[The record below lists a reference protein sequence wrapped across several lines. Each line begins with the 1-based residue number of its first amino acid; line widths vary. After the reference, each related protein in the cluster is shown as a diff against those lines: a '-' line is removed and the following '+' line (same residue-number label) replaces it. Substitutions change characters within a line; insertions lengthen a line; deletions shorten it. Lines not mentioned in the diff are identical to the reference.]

1 MKKQII
7 KIFSIH
13 YFSRLY
19 SIEANSLF
27 NAIASIHL
35 ASKVC
40 NNHQN
45 VLKFIVGIEKM
56 TSFHKYSP
64 VLSCLAS
71 SLNLTKENRQNN
83 AENVFKSEIDLIT
96 HLGFCFEIELPSIYF
111 EFFIKRIIS
120 CHLKPNDFNE
130 QELESLIMKSSSRF
144 FVDMYKTR
152 ILFSYDPRIIA
163 ESIVTISLEALH
175 IKYDPIFFIC
185 KEADMVI
192 ECVSRI
198 KSFFANFGVSI
209 SNCLTPYKNPHVFQ
223 KFEKFIVLKNFDEE
237 PLVDPP
243 DMEQMRSKTTQY
255 EDGFSDNW
263 ITRIPQIE
271 PPSINLYE
279 SMKICSKEK
288 TIFVDCRSYIGQ
300 INPHYQIISN

>member
-19 SIEANSLF
+19 SIEANSLY

-83 AENVFKSEIDLIT
+83 AENVFKSEIELIT

-120 CHLKPNDFNE
+120 CHLKPNDLNE
-130 QELESLIMKSSSRF
+130 QELKSLIMKTSSRF
-144 FVDMYKTR
+144 FFDMYKTR
-152 ILFSYDPRIIA
+152 ILFSYDSRIIA
-163 ESIVTISLEALH
+163 ESIVIISLEALH
-175 IKYDPIFFIC
+175 IKCDPSFFKC
-185 KEADMVI
+185 KEGDTI
-192 ECVSRI
+192 TECVSRI

-223 KFEKFIVLKNFDEE
+223 KFEKFIVLKNLIGE
-237 PLVDPP
+237 PLIDPP
-243 DMEQMRSKTTQY
+243 DMEHMRSKKMQF

-263 ITRIPQIE
+263 ITHIPQIE
-271 PPSINLYE
+271 PPSIKLYE
-279 SMKICSKEK
+279 SLKICSKEK
-288 TIFVDCRSYIGQ
+288 TIFVDCRNCMDQ
-300 INPHYQIISN
+300 TK